1 MPVGLVVLLPKCAHG
16 KFDGVRTRMKPPCID
31 LSIKP
36 DELVRVNAHAHAP
49 MSPLESRDG
58 LVLSSLLYHED
69 VTEHQNYK

>member
-36 DELVRVNAHAHAP
+36 DELVRVNAHGHALV
-49 MSPLESRDG
+49 SSLESRAL

-69 VTEHQNYK
+69 VTRLQNYK